1 VRVIGNWALWRL
13 PVAAIVWILAVDAGV
28 LATAVAAGG
37 AVHRVD
43 INLSILLASLSV
55 AFSLASF
62 KWDAI
67 RRVLMDGAQFGV
79 RVNLLAIWDFTA
91 AVLLPVHLAAAV
103 VVVGSVAE
111 LPIRRITGLT
121 KPYRYVFSMAC
132 TLSAAMTAHFCVQA
146 PVSKLAALTLA
157 AVAYIPAEVLMLS
170 IALLLCRKFQ
180 AAKQLLQPGTYL
192 VEAQTIVI
200 ALAVVGMQNFAV
212 PLGWLSLPA
221 ALVLQRHAVTSRL
234 RKGSDPN
241 VRPMEAG
248 PWLLIARVVVESC
261 AAAAIMRVDTT
272 DPQAATLVAQ
282 LQAGCDA
289 IGRCDGGLAILL
301 ADCPPP
307 NAESL
312 ANRMRSALRYNNIA
326 AEVAVAAKPRDG
338 HRLADLL
345 TVAEAE
351 LIARRA
357 VGQQPADQPAL
368 KPGSGEPPSGEPFWP
383 DTAG

>member
-1 VRVIGNWALWRL
+1 VIGNWALWRL

-28 LATAVAAGG
+28 LATAIAARG
-37 AVHRVD
+37 AVDRVD

-67 RRVLMDGAQFGV
+67 RRVLMNGAEFGV

-103 VVVGSVAE
+103 VVLGSVAE
-111 LPIRRITGLT
+111 LPIRRVTGLS

-132 TLSAAMTAHFCVQA
+132 TLSAAMASHFCVQL
-146 PVSKLAALTLA
+146 PIPKLAALALA
-157 AVAYIPAEVLMLS
+157 AVAYIPAEVLLLS
-170 IALLLCRKFQ
+170 IALILCRKLQ
-180 AAKQLLQPGTYL
+180 AAKQLLQLGTYL
-192 VEAQTIVI
+192 VEAQTILI
-200 ALAVVGMQNFAV
+200 ALTLVGMQSLSV

-221 ALVLQRHAVTSRL
+221 ALILQRHAVTSRL
-234 RKGSDPN
+234 RKGRDVN
-241 VRPMEAG
+241 VRPMESG
-248 PWLLIARVVVESC
+248 PWLLVARVVVESC
-261 AAAAIMRVDTT
+261 EAAAIMRVDTG

-289 IGRCDGGLAILL
+289 IGRYDGGLAILL
-301 ADCPPP
+301 ADCPAP

-312 ANRMRSALRYNNIA
+312 ANRMRSALRYNHIS

-351 LIARRA
+351 LIARQA
-357 VGQQPADQPAL
+357 VDQQAGDRPAVES
-368 KPGSGEPPSGEPFWP
+368 GTGEPPPGESFWP
-383 DTAG
+383 GTAR

>member
-1 VRVIGNWALWRL
+1 MRVIGNWALWRL

-37 AVHRVD
+37 AVDRVD
-43 INLSILLASLSV
+43 INLSILLGSLSV

-67 RRVLMDGAQFGV
+67 RRVLMDGAEFGV
-79 RVNLLAIWDFTA
+79 RVNLLAIWDFAA

-111 LPIRRITGLT
+111 LPIRRITGLS
-121 KPYRYVFSMAC
+121 KPYRYVFSTAC
-132 TLSAAMTAHFCVQA
+132 TMSAVLAAHFCVQLQI
-146 PVSKLAALTLA
+146 PKLAALALA

-170 IALLLCRKFQ
+170 LALILCRKLQ
-180 AAKQLLQPGTYL
+180 AAKQLLQLGTYL
-192 VEAQTIVI
+192 VEAQTILI
-200 ALAVVGMQNFAV
+200 GLAVVGMQSLSV
-212 PLGWLSLPA
+212 PLSWLSLPA
-221 ALVLQRHAVTSRL
+221 ALILQRHAVTSRL
-234 RKGSDPN
+234 RKGREVN

-261 AAAAIMRVDTT
+261 EAAAIMRVDTD
-272 DPQAATLVAQ
+272 DPQAAALVAQ

-289 IGRCDGGLAILL
+289 IGRYDGGLAILL
-301 ADCPPP
+301 ADCPAP

-338 HRLADLL
+338 QRLADLL

-351 LIARRA
+351 LIARQA
-357 VGQQPADQPAL
+357 VAQVGDRTAL
-368 KPGSGEPPSGEPFWP
+368 ESGAAEPPPGESF
-383 DTAG
+383 

>member
-1 VRVIGNWALWRL
+1 
-13 PVAAIVWILAVDAGV
+13 VAAVVWILTVDAGV
-28 LATAVAAGG
+28 VVAAVT
-37 AVHRVD
+37 ARSTVNRLD
-43 INLSILLASLSV
+43 INLTILLASLSV

-79 RVNLLAIWDFTA
+79 RVNLLAIWDFA
-91 AVLLPVHLAAAV
+91 AAILLPVHLAAAV
-103 VVVGSVAE
+103 VIVGSIADF
-111 LPIRRITGLT
+111 PIRRITGLS
-121 KPYRYVFSMAC
+121 KPYRYVFSAAC
-132 TLSAAMTAHFCVQA
+132 TLSAVMTAHLCVQL
-146 PVSKLAALTLA
+146 PIPKLAGLALASL
-157 AVAYIPAEVLMLS
+157 AYIPAEVLMLS
-170 IALLLCRKFQ
+170 SALVLCRQFQ
-180 AAKQLLQPGTYL
+180 AAKQLLRPGTYV

-200 ALAVVGMQNFAV
+200 ALLVVGMQDFAV

-221 ALVLQRHAVTSRL
+221 ALLLQRHAVVSRL

-248 PWLLIARVVVESC
+248 AWLLIARVVVEAC
-261 AAAAIMRVDTT
+261 QAAAIMRVDTT
-272 DPQAATLVAQ
+272 DSQAATLVAQ

-301 ADCPPP
+301 ADCPAP

-338 HRLADLL
+338 QTVADLL
-345 TVAEAE
+345 AMAEAE
-351 LIARRA
+351 LITRRAARRQS
-357 VGQQPADQPAL
+357 GDRPAL
-368 KPGSGEPPSGEPFWP
+368 DRPGAEPPGESYWP
-383 DTAG
+383 GTAR